1 MSVFLLDVNV
11 LLALAWSNH
20 EQHEAAH
27 AWCARQRRLRWASCP
42 TTQSAFVRISMQP
55 AVVKRNLSG
64 ADALELLVQNLKRPG
79 HQFWAED
86 RPIDD
91 VLKEFRA
98 RLVGHQQVT
107 DACLLSLAIRHKAK
121 LATFDHGVLALLASN
136 APEIQHIMIIP
147 ASARRIRK

>member
-27 AWCARQRRLRWASCP
+27 DWCARQRRFRWASCP
-42 TTQSAFVRISMQP
+42 ATQSAFIRISMQP
-55 AVVKRNLSG
+55 AIVKRNLSG

-79 HQFWAED
+79 HEFWAED
-86 RPIDD
+86 RSIDEM
-91 VLKEFRA
+91 LGPFRA

-107 DACLLSLAIRHKAK
+107 DACLLSLAIRHKGK
-121 LATFDHGVLALLASN
+121 LATFDQGVLALLAPN
-136 APEIQHIMIIP
+136 TPEIQHITIIP
-147 ASARRIRK
+147 ASAGRIRK